1 MTTILVI
8 NAISSLLAGCGI
20 GVFGVRRHRAGR
32 RSVPQPVYVTAG
44 NRERA
49 NRP

>member
-20 GVFGVRRHRAGR
+20 GVFGVRRHRAR
-32 RSVPQPVYVTAG
+32 RAVPQPVYVTVG
-44 NRERA
+44 NRRA
-49 NRP
+49 G

>member
-20 GVFGVRRHRAGR
+20 GVFGVHQHRARR
-32 RSVPQPVYVTAG
+32 RSVSEPVYVTVG
-44 NRERA
+44 NQRTG
-49 NRP
+49 